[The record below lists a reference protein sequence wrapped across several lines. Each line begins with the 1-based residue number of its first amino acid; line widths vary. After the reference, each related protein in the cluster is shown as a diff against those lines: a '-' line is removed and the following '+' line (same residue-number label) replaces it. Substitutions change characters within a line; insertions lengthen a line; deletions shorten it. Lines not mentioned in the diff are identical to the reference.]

1 VSVLSRSNNIADPLS
16 LSLNDGVDEKPKP
29 SKSEDDAWQNPD
41 QVAWQRDLLALFARN
56 QMRVS
61 LALPV
66 MALLFALASLM
77 WTPLAAAGGWLAC
90 VLAAQAVQLHLCRH
104 YEHSEKASAKVPEWI
119 GMLAASELL
128 YASGWSLPLF
138 LFWQPGN
145 DLQHIYLIAS
155 LIPVVAVRIMI
166 ANNFMPV
173 VIAGSGFITFAIAIR
188 CLTEATPLYVALGA
202 MAVLVEVFFIQ
213 LALRLQETA
222 RDMLIFK
229 AQRERLID
237 ELKLAREQAEN
248 SRQKAEEASRAKS
261 RFLATM
267 SHELRTPLNAIM
279 GFSEILSHEMMGPH
293 AVSAYKSYST
303 DIHHSGHYLLHL
315 INDILDLSRI
325 EAGRVEL
332 QEKPLSLTVIG
343 EESARLLNLRLGDK
357 KQTLEQHF
365 PQRTPDILGD
375 ERSVRQMWLNLL
387 ANAIKFSPPGASIE
401 MAVRRHDN
409 GALSLVVKDRGPGIP
424 RHELE
429 AAMGAFTRGSLATR
443 HAIDGAGL
451 GLPIVNGLAKLH
463 GAELQIKSRKGGG
476 TEAIVVFP
484 PSRVLDG
491 PRAELMAADHIKSKS
506 QRKLIALT
514 A

>member
-1 VSVLSRSNNIADPLS
+1 VLNRLQSTTDPLS
-16 LSLNDGVDEKPKP
+16 LSLVERADEPISAPKP
-29 SKSEDDAWQNPD
+29 DDSRWTDPD
-41 QVAWQRDLLALFARN
+41 QIAWQRDLLALFARN
-56 QMRVS
+56 QIRVA

-66 MALLFALASLM
+66 IALLFAAASLM
-77 WTPLAAAGGWLAC
+77 WTSLAAAGVWLAC
-90 VLAAQAVQLHLCRH
+90 TLAAQAVQLHLCRH
-104 YEHSEKASAKVPEWI
+104 YERSEKANARVPEWI
-119 GMLAASELL
+119 GMLVASELL
-128 YASGWSLPLF
+128 YASSWSLPLF
-138 LFWQPGN
+138 LFWQDGN
-145 DLQHIYLIAS
+145 DLQHIYLIAT
-155 LIPVVAVRIMI
+155 LMTVVAVRIMI

-173 VIAGSGFITFAIAIR
+173 VIAGTGFITLAIAVR
-188 CLTEATPLYVALGA
+188 CLIEAAPLYVALGA
-202 MAVLVEVFFIQ
+202 MAVVVEVFFIQ
-213 LALRLQETA
+213 LAMRLQETA

-237 ELKLAREQAEN
+237 ELNVAREQAEA
-248 SRQKAEEASRAKS
+248 SRVRAEEASRAKS

-293 AVSAYKSYST
+293 AVSAYKSYSN
-303 DIHHSGHYLLHL
+303 DIHHSGNYLMHL

-332 QEKPLSLTVIG
+332 KEKAISVTATG
-343 EESARLLNLRLGDK
+343 EQCANLLRLRVREK
-357 KQTLEQHF
+357 KQTLKLDL
-365 PQRTPDILGD
+365 PADMPDILGD
-375 ERSVRQMWLNLL
+375 ERSLRQIWLNLL
-387 ANAIKFSPPGASIE
+387 SNAVKFTPHGGHIE

-409 GALSLVVKDRGPGIP
+409 GALALAVNDTGPGIP
-424 RHELE
+424 KHELE

-463 GAELQIKSRKGGG
+463 GAELQLKSRKDGG

-484 PSRVLDG
+484 PRRVLDG
-491 PRAELMAADHIKSKS
+491 PRAELLAGSHIQSES

>member
-1 VSVLSRSNNIADPLS
+1 VLNRTNNNADPLS
-16 LSLNDGVDEKPKP
+16 LSLADSVDAAAQKPNTNDD
-29 SKSEDDAWQNPD
+29 SWQHPD
-41 QVAWQRDLLALFARN
+41 QIAWQRDLLSLFARN
-56 QMRVS
+56 QMRVA
-61 LALPV
+61 LALPAI
-66 MALLFALASLM
+66 ALLFAVASLM
-77 WTPLAAAGGWLAC
+77 WTPLTAAGGWLAC
-90 VLAAQAVQLHLCRH
+90 ALAAQAVQLHLCRH
-104 YEHSEKASAKVPEWI
+104 YEHSEKSHARVAEWI

-128 YASGWSLPLF
+128 YASCWSLPLF
-138 LFWQPGN
+138 LFWKDGN
-145 DLQHIYLIAS
+145 DLQHIYLIATLMS
-155 LIPVVAVRIMI
+155 VVAVRIII

-188 CLTEATPLYVALGA
+188 CLTEASPLYIALGA
-202 MAVLVEVFFIQ
+202 MAVIVEVFFIQ
-213 LALRLQETA
+213 LARRLQETA

-237 ELKLAREQAEN
+237 ELHNAREQAEA
-248 SRQKAEEASRAKS
+248 SRATAEEASRAKS

-303 DIHHSGHYLLHL
+303 DIHHSGNYLMHL

-332 QEKPLSLTVIG
+332 QEKPVSLTAIG
-343 EESARLLNLRLGDK
+343 EECARLLGLRVQDK
-357 KQTLEQHF
+357 KQDLKLNFE
-365 PQRTPDILGD
+365 PNSPDILGD
-375 ERSVRQMWLNLL
+375 ERSVRQMWLNLV
-387 ANAIKFSPPGASIE
+387 ANAIKFTPRGGNIE
-401 MAVRRHDN
+401 MVVRRHDN
-409 GALSLVVKDRGPGIP
+409 GALSLAVNDTGPGIP
-424 RHELE
+424 KHELE

-451 GLPIVNGLAKLH
+451 GLPIINGLAKLH
-463 GAELQIKSRKGGG
+463 GAELQIKTRPGGG

-484 PSRVLDG
+484 PNRVLDG
-491 PRAELMAADHIKSKS
+491 PRAELLAADHIKSES

>member
-1 VSVLSRSNNIADPLS
+1 MLKRSNSNADPLS
-16 LSLNDGVDEKPKP
+16 LSLSDSVDETPPSPKP
-29 SKSEDDAWQNPD
+29 EDLAWQSPD
-41 QVAWQRDLLALFARN
+41 QIAWQRDLLALFAHN
-56 QMRVS
+56 QMRVA

-66 MALLFALASLM
+66 IALLFALASLM
-77 WTPLAAAGGWLAC
+77 WTPMVAAGGWLAC
-90 VLAAQAVQLHLCRH
+90 TLAAQAVQLHLCRH
-104 YEHSEKASAKVPEWI
+104 YEHAEKSHAKVPEWI

-128 YASGWSLPLF
+128 YASCWSLPLF

-145 DLQHIYLIAS
+145 DLQHIYLIAT
-155 LIPVVAVRIMI
+155 LMTVVAVRIMI

-173 VIAGSGFITFAIAIR
+173 VIAGSGFISFAIAIR
-188 CLTEATPLYVALGA
+188 CLTEASPLYVALGA
-202 MAVLVEVFFIQ
+202 MAVIVEVFFIQ
-213 LALRLQETA
+213 LARRLQETA

-237 ELKLAREQAEN
+237 QLNSAREQAEA
-248 SRQKAEEASRAKS
+248 SRLKAEEASRAKS

-293 AVSAYKSYST
+293 AVTAYKSYST
-303 DIHHSGHYLLHL
+303 DIHHSGNYLMHL

-332 QEKPLSLTVIG
+332 QEKPVSLTAIG
-343 EESARLLNLRLGDK
+343 EDCARLLGLRVQDK
-357 KQTLEQHF
+357 KQTLKMNFEPHS
-365 PQRTPDILGD
+365 PEILGD

-387 ANAIKFSPPGASIE
+387 ANAIKFTPRGGSIE
-401 MAVRRHDN
+401 MVVRRHDN
-409 GALSLVVKDRGPGIP
+409 GALSLAVNDTGPGIP
-424 RHELE
+424 KQELA
-429 AAMGAFTRGSLATR
+429 AAMGAFTRGTLATR

-451 GLPIVNGLAKLH
+451 GLPIINGLAKLH
-463 GAELQIKSRKGGG
+463 GAELQIKTRAGGG
-476 TEAIVVFP
+476 TEAIVIFP
-484 PSRVLDG
+484 PKRVLDG
-491 PRAELMAADHIKSKS
+491 PRAELLAAGHIESES